1 MVAYEGVDPDDI
13 GVFVMMDGIQKVDE
27 SIIGYFQE
35 LEKSSNIN
43 LGENIAPSLTIVELA
58 ERAQTM
64 TTEEINQ
71 EEMKN
76 VNNYLFNPAELEE
89 RNSLRFDSIRH
100 DYYEKKELLDMAN
113 KLKSSKKKPHY
124 DDLNR
129 QLQTFF
135 LEEAK
140 KQHKKDYGETDEQIQ
155 QLKTQSIIEEYISDV
170 RRARP
175 MIANALQKAT
185 EYCKNYL

>member
-1 MVAYEGVDPDDI
+1 
-13 GVFVMMDGIQKVDE
+13 
-27 SIIGYFQE
+27 
-35 LEKSSNIN
+35 
-43 LGENIAPSLTIVELA
+43 
-58 ERAQTM
+58 M
-64 TTEEINQ
+64 TTEEINE

-140 KQHKKDYGETDEQIQ
+140 KQHKKDYGETDDQI
-155 QLKTQSIIEEYISDV
+155 
-170 RRARP
+170 
-175 MIANALQKAT
+175 
-185 EYCKNYL
+185 

>member
-1 MVAYEGVDPDDI
+1 MVAYEGIDPDDI
-13 GVFVMMDGIQKVDE
+13 GVFVMMDGIEKVDE

-58 ERAQTM
+58 QRAQTM
-64 TTEEINQ
+64 TTEEINE

-140 KQHKKDYGETDEQIQ
+140 KQHKKDYGDTDDQIQ
-155 QLKTQSIIEEYISDV
+155 ELKT
-170 RRARP
+170 
-175 MIANALQKAT
+175 
-185 EYCKNYL
+185 